1 MKFVQA
7 AILFFAGLGLFAW
20 SGWEYIAG
28 TTGTQATAVVDHC
41 TKTYGR
47 KGRSHTT
54 CYGSW
59 QEAGVTR
66 TGTIDGVGTDDQG
79 KTVAVRLHDGDA
91 YVFSW
96 AGILVPAGGGV
107 LLLGGFA
114 FWLRSA
120 VKGKQTTPPAP
131 AQRWQPGQAQHPQ
144 APYPPQGHPQP
155 GHPQP
160 GYPLPGQPPQGYPQ
174 PGQPPQG
181 YPQPGQPPQSYPQPG
196 YPQPGYPQPGYPQPS
211 YGAPYP
217 QVPVQYAPPP
227 GYPPAQYPPPGYPPR

>member
-7 AILFFAGLGLFAW
+7 AVLVLIGLGLFAW
-20 SGWEYIAG
+20 SGWEYLAG

-59 QEAGVTR
+59 QEAGVSR
-66 TGTIDGVGTDDQG
+66 TGTIDGVGVKDEG

-96 AGILVPAGGGV
+96 AGVLVPAGGG
-107 LLLGGFA
+107 LLMLGGSV

-120 VKGKQTTPPAP
+120 IKGKKPTPTAP
-131 AQRWQPGQAQHPQ
+131 ARSWHPQQPPHPQ
-144 APYPPQGHPQP
+144 APYPPQGYQPQ
-155 GHPQP
+155 
-160 GYPLPGQPPQGYPQ
+160 
-174 PGQPPQG
+174 
-181 YPQPGQPPQSYPQPG
+181 G
-196 YPQPGYPQPGYPQPS
+196 YPQPGYPQPAYPP
-211 YGAPYP
+211 A
-217 QVPVQYAPPP
+217 PVQYAPPP
-227 GYPPAQYPPPGYPPR
+227 GYPPAQYAPPPGYPPVQYPSPGYPPR